1 MREVVTAISLI
12 DRLSPGLRI
21 YLSAGSAEPLAFAEL
36 CSANPE
42 CLADVQVIGSFVPG
56 VNQVDYAAFHPRA
69 RMTTLLM
76 PVMARASLKAGRL
89 DILPISYFGFAAFL
103 QRFPPDLAI
112 VHVTPPDSS
121 GMCSLGPSADFA
133 PLVWSK
139 ARHRVA
145 FVNPSLPSPPGG
157 YRLPFAEIDTA
168 IDCDHPPIPLAP
180 TRPSNTLTNIA
191 LHVSRLIDDGDYI
204 QAGLGG
210 APAAAVR
217 ALTSHKGLVVHSGM
231 VSDEFI
237 DLAAAGALAHEG
249 HLAGIAIGS
258 PDFYDRLPQ
267 IHGLTFVPTPLT
279 HGPGALVAT
288 RRLKAI
294 NSALEVD
301 LLGQANLEWRG
312 SQLVSGVGGAP
323 DFLAGAR
330 LSPGGRAIVALP
342 SVAREKSRIVCRIDA
357 PSISIPRNVIDYVVT
372 EHGVAHIRHLSVD
385 ARAQALIGIAHPDHR
400 AELQRSWEELRDSF

>member
-1 MREVVTAISLI
+1 MTATRLI
-12 DRLSPGLRI
+12 ELLSPGRRV

-42 CLADVQVIGSFVPG
+42 RLADVQVIGSFVPG
-56 VNQVDYAAFHPRA
+56 VNQVDYAALHPTA

-76 PVMARASLKAGRL
+76 PATARASLKAGRL
-89 DILPISYFGFAAFL
+89 DILPISYAGFAAYL

-112 VHVTPPDSS
+112 VHVTPPDAR

-133 PLVWSK
+133 PLVWSRAK
-139 ARHRVA
+139 HRVA

-157 YRLPFAEIDTA
+157 YRLPFAEIETA
-168 IDCDHPPIPLAP
+168 IDCDHPAIPLAR
-180 TRPSNTLTNIA
+180 TSPSETLTAIA
-191 LHVSRLIDDGDYI
+191 LHVSGLIGDGDHI

-210 APAAAVR
+210 APAAAVS
-217 ALTSHKGLVVHSGM
+217 ALSSHRDLVVHSGM
-231 VSDEFI
+231 VSDEII
-237 DLAAAGALAHEG
+237 DLAAAGALADEG

-258 PDFYDRLPQ
+258 ADFYDWLPQ
-267 IHGLTFVPTPLT
+267 MPGLAFVPTPLT
-279 HGPGALVAT
+279 HGSEALAAIP
-288 RRLKAI
+288 RLKAI

-330 LSPGGRAIVALP
+330 LSPGGRAIIALP
-342 SVAREKSRIVCRIDA
+342 SVARDKSRIVCRIDA
-357 PSISIPRNVIDYVVT
+357 PSVSIPRNVIDCIVT
-372 EHGVAHIRHLSVD
+372 EHGVAHIRDLSVE
-385 ARAQALIGIAHPDHR
+385 ARAQALIEIAHPHHR
-400 AELQRSWEELRDSF
+400 AELQRSWEALRDSF